1 MNIPCLS
8 RTLTAFAIVSVLGI
22 VLDSARGIV
31 LDSARGAPDQ
41 TESSPRTAAKDHAA
55 PSHATPADA
64 AASPLPSPDLAA
76 VKAAIALARKGES
89 DVGEGIG
96 DPVARKVVEFRPSPH
111 DAVR

>member
-8 RTLTAFAIVSVLGI
+8 RILTAFAIVSVLGI
-22 VLDSARGIV
+22 VLGFAG
-31 LDSARGAPDQ
+31 GAPDQ
-41 TESSPRTAAKDHAA
+41 TESSPSTAAKDHGA
-55 PSHATPADA
+55 PSDATPAGA
-64 AASPLPSPDLAA
+64 ATSSLPSPDLAA